1 MVSKISRFVLVSILA
16 GAGACADSGSLDEI
30 KKDLASMKQQ
40 QQALLEKVTNIDTA
54 LKSRP
59 ANQPQQPPQPPPPA
73 GPFAVSKANAS
84 IRGNAKAP
92 AVIVLWSDFQCPF
105 CSKIA
110 PAIDETLKDP
120 EVAGKVAFVFKQ
132 YPLPF
137 HNKATPAAKA
147 ALAAGRQGKFFEM
160 HDKIFANQPQMSD
173 ENYLVWAKEIGL
185 NVERFKKDISDPKLD
200 DIIKADMEEGGKT
213 GVRGTPSVYIGTND
227 GDVFTVMRS
236 NGPRTPEG
244 FKQEIKAALA
254 KKG

>member
-1 MVSKISRFVLVSILA
+1 MVSKITRFVLIAVLA
-16 GAGACADSGSLDEI
+16 GAAACADSGSLDEI
-30 KKDLASMKQQ
+30 KKELSSMKQQ
-40 QQALLEKVTNIDTA
+40 QQALLDKVTSIDTA

-59 ANQPQQPPQPPPPA
+59 AQPPQQPQQPPPPA
-73 GPFAVSKANAS
+73 GPFTVSKANAS
-84 IRGNAKAP
+84 IRGNPKAP
-92 AVIVLWSDFQCPF
+92 AVIVEWSDFQCPF

-110 PAIDETLKDP
+110 PALEETLKDP
-120 EVAGKVAFVFKQ
+120 EISGKVQFVFKQ

-147 ALAAGRQGKFFEM
+147 SLAAGRQGKFFEM
-160 HDKIFANQPQMSD
+160 HDKIFTNQQQMSD

-185 NVERFKKDISDPKLD
+185 NVERFKKDIADPKLD
-200 DIIKADMEEGGKT
+200 EIIKADMDEGAKT

-227 GDVFTVMRS
+227 GDVYTVMRS